1 MWRNAMVIFGWGVAS
16 MIIFVLA
23 SSYRVA
29 NRVLHPDKQT
39 FWDKLFM
46 VGSGSKGGAAVAV
59 A

>member
-1 MWRNAMVIFGWGVAS
+1 